1 MCAVRWRVVGA
12 DLSADI
18 YQDVSLS
25 QWLALTPPQLVK
37 AHLNVSDATIAK
49 FTKVKGVVV

>member
-1 MCAVRWRVVGA
+1 VRCAAHRGVGA

-49 FTKVKGVVV
+49 FTRVKGVVV